1 MKRLFFAALF
11 LLPAVLLTAQTKDE
25 IYTAYINQ
33 YAKAAQE
40 QQKQHGIP
48 ASITLA
54 QGLLESAAGRSEL
67 ATKANNHFGV
77 KCTSDWKGASFRHDD
92 ETKDEC
98 FRSYRHAED
107 SYEDHSLFLLRPRYK
122 ALFELPLSDYKG
134 WAHGL
139 KRCGYATDP
148 AYAAK
153 LIRIIEEYNLTQY
166 VAAEEKPKEDV
177 KQENNSAE
185 QEPAGITPEPSGPSA
200 QPVQSAQ
207 SGSSGKSG
215 KSGSTKKTKHEKQAT
230 PPAPVEQEQDPD
242 EVVSKAFSSNRKL
255 QGGMGSVTLSA
266 EHEVKRNNGRR
277 YIVARQGDTFE
288 SLAFEYNIYESMLR
302 RYNDIVNPRYQL
314 QAGDKVYLQPKRSR
328 AEKKYAKYYVKKDEN
343 IWQIAQDKGMR
354 LKTIYRLN
362 GIREGQNVTVNQE
375 LRLR

>member
-1 MKRLFFAALF
+1 
-11 LLPAVLLTAQTKDE
+11 TKDE
-25 IYTAYINQ
+25 IYTAYINH
-33 YAKAAQE
+33 YHKAARE
-40 QQKQHGIP
+40 QQKKHGIP

-67 ATKANNHFGV
+67 AVKANNHFGV
-77 KCTSDWKGASFRHDD
+77 KCTSDWKGASYRHDD

-98 FRSYRHAED
+98 FRSYRHAEE

-122 ALFELPLSDYKG
+122 TLFELPLSDYKG

-166 VAAEEKPKEDV
+166 VGEDAKSGEENSEKENINEKV
-177 KQENNSAE
+177 EPENNGKEKEIADINPDSFGKSA
-185 QEPAGITPEPSGPSA
+185 P
-200 QPVQSAQ
+200 
-207 SGSSGKSG
+207 SGKSG
-215 KSGSTKKTKHEKQAT
+215 ESAPSAKSSKKAKREKQLP
-230 PPAPVEQEQDPD
+230 PPAPVKQEQDPD
-242 EVVSKAFSSNRKL
+242 EVVSTALSANRKL
-255 QGGMGSVTLSA
+255 QAGMGSVTLAA